1 MRRAAPAAAPVAVD
15 KEVKRKQRMGDIK
28 LDLHRV
34 LLDNLNLA
42 ALEHATEAD
51 LRAEINAISA
61 EHLND
66 NAIVLGR
73 EDRIILNKELYDEV
87 TGLGPL
93 ETLLQD
99 ESVNDILVNGP
110 QQIFVE
116 RSGKLELTDVTFKDE
131 RHLLRIID
139 KIVSAVGRRVDES
152 KPYVDARL
160 KDGSRF
166 NAMVPPVAVDGSL
179 VSIRK
184 FKKDKLGIDDLVQF
198 GAFSEEMA
206 AYLQAAVSTRLNV
219 IVSGGTGS
227 GKTTTLNALSS
238 FIADDERILTIEDTA
253 ELQLQQTH
261 VGRME
266 SRPPNVEG
274 KGEVSPR
281 DCLKNALRM
290 RPDRIIV
297 GETRGEEVIDMLQAM
312 NTGHDGSMTTIH
324 ANNPR
329 DGISRLENM
338 VAMAGIEMPLKAVR
352 SQISSAVNLIV
363 QASRLQ
369 DGSRRMT
376 SITEITGMEGDVI
389 SMQEIF
395 RFQRVGPDARQ
406 QDHRPLSQPQACAAT
421 SPSASASGAMIC
433 PRPSLNPSQRSK
445 PHGHQC
451 RTHHLRSD
459 LYRRAGA
466 RRRAS
471 IWRLFGRSI
480 SLNSRV
486 NRRLEMIEKGDTPRG
501 GAGQI
506 CARRCSSTRKSK
518 GIPLYSL
525 WLSEKAQKG
534 RDCLLPATADH
545 GDGRPFGSVLPWP
558 DRRHRDRSTRA
569 HRRLHRHGG
578 RCCVYV
584 GVHESQQAHG
594 DHRRTAPRC
603 GRADGALLARRS
615 PVHQRHHHREQR
627 NPRPACLRIRCDR
640 G

>member
-1 MRRAAPAAAPVAVD
+1 MFSKYKKPTAAGGAAKPTPAANPKINVAAAVEAAPKAAAAPQSMMKPRPSKKPGEVAPMD
-15 KEVKRKQRMGDIK
+15 KEKRRKERLGEIK
-28 LDLHRV
+28 LELHKA

-42 ALEHATEAD
+42 ALESASEQE
-51 LRAEINAISA
+51 LRNEINAIA
-61 EHLND
+61 NETLED
-66 NAIVLGR
+66 MGIVLNR
-73 EDRIILNKELYDEV
+73 DERQSLSQDLFFEV

-93 ETLLQD
+93 ETLLKD
-99 ESVNDILVNGP
+99 DSVNDILVNGP

-116 RSGKLELTDVTFKDE
+116 RDGRLQLTDVTFKDE

-152 KPYVDARL
+152 NPYVDARL
-160 KDGSRF
+160 ADGSRF
-166 NAMVPPVAVDGSL
+166 NAMVPPIAVDGSL

-184 FKKDKLGIDDLVQF
+184 FKKDKLGIEDLVRF
-198 GAFSEEMA
+198 GAFTEEMA

-238 FIADDERILTIEDTA
+238 FIDDAERILTIEDTA

-274 KGEVSPR
+274 RGGVSQR

-324 ANNPR
+324 ANSAR

-338 VAMAGIEMPLKAVR
+338 VAMAGIEMPIKAMR

-395 RFQRVGPDARQ
+395 RYQRVGLTPDNKIIG
-406 QDHRPLSQPQACAAT
+406 HFTAT
-421 SPSASASGAMIC
+421 GV
-433 PRPSLNPSQRSK
+433 RSHFSERFK
-445 PHGHQC
+445 LWGY
-451 RTHHLRSD
+451 D
-459 LYRRAGA
+459 L
-466 RRRAS
+466 
-471 IWRLFGRSI
+471 
-480 SLNSRV
+480 
-486 NRRLEMIEKGDTPRG
+486 P
-501 GAGQI
+501 
-506 CARRCSSTRKSK
+506 
-518 GIPLYSL
+518 
-525 WLSEKAQKG
+525 
-534 RDCLLPATADH
+534 PAIFEPMVA
-545 GDGRPFGSVLPWP
+545 
-558 DRRHRDRSTRA
+558 
-569 HRRLHRHGG
+569 
-578 RCCVYV
+578 
-584 GVHESQQAHG
+584 E
-594 DHRRTAPRC
+594 
-603 GRADGALLARRS
+603 
-615 PVHQRHHHREQR
+615 
-627 NPRPACLRIRCDR
+627 
-640 G
+640 

>member
-1 MRRAAPAAAPVAVD
+1 MFSRYKKNTPAQPVAATPKAAVEKTADVATEEVVERAVLRKPMPKARAQAVASD
-15 KEVKRKQRMGDIK
+15 KDRKRKERLAEIK
-28 LDLHRV
+28 LELHRE

-42 ALEHATEAD
+42 ALETASEVD
-51 LRAEINAISA
+51 LRNEITAISN
-61 EHLND
+61 EVLQER
-66 NAIVLGR
+66 AIVLNRQERGQ
-73 EDRIILNKELYDEV
+73 LNHELYNEV

-99 ESVNDILVNGP
+99 DSVNDILVNGP

-116 RSGKLELTDVTFKDE
+116 RSGKLELTDITFKDE
-131 RHLLRIID
+131 KHLLRIID

-152 KPYVDARL
+152 NPYVDARL
-160 KDGSRF
+160 ADGSRF
-166 NAMVPPVAVDGSL
+166 NAMVPPIAVDGSL

-184 FKKDKLGIDDLVQF
+184 FKKDKLGIDDLVSF

-206 AYLQAAVSTRLNV
+206 AYLQAAVATRLNV

-238 FIADDERILTIEDTA
+238 FIDNSERILTIEDTA

-324 ANNPR
+324 ANSAR
-329 DGISRLENM
+329 DGVSRLENM
-338 VAMAGIEMPLKAVR
+338 IAMAGIEMPIKAVR
-352 SQISSAVNLIV
+352 SQIASAVNLIV

-395 RFQRVGPDARQ
+395 RYQRTGLTPENKIIG
-406 QDHRPLSQPQACAAT
+406 HFTAT
-421 SPSASASGAMIC
+421 GV
-433 PRPSLNPSQRSK
+433 RS
-445 PHGHQC
+445 H
-451 RTHHLRSD
+451 
-459 LYRRAGA
+459 
-466 RRRAS
+466 
-471 IWRLFGRSI
+471 F
-480 SLNSRV
+480 
-486 NRRLEMIEKGDTPRG
+486 
-501 GAGQI
+501 
-506 CARRCSSTRKSK
+506 
-518 GIPLYSL
+518 
-525 WLSEKAQKG
+525 SERFRMWG
-534 RDCLLPATADH
+534 YDLPAHIYEPT
-545 GDGRPFGSVLPWP
+545 
-558 DRRHRDRSTRA
+558 
-569 HRRLHRHGG
+569 
-578 RCCVYV
+578 V
-584 GVHESQQAHG
+584 G
-594 DHRRTAPRC
+594 
-603 GRADGALLARRS
+603 
-615 PVHQRHHHREQR
+615 
-627 NPRPACLRIRCDR
+627 
-640 G
+640 

>member
-1 MRRAAPAAAPVAVD
+1 MFSKYKKPSATAPAAAQPSKVTELAKVATPEAAAKVARKASPAAAAQVVPMD
-15 KEVKRKQRMGDIK
+15 KERKRKDRIGDLK
-28 LDLHRV
+28 LELHRV
-34 LLDNLNLA
+34 LLNSLNLA
-42 ALEHATEAD
+42 ALENASETE
-51 LRAEINAISA
+51 LRQEIQAITSEFLEEKA
-61 EHLND
+61 IILN
-66 NAIVLGR
+66 R
-73 EDRIILNKELYDEV
+73 EDRQILNKELYDEV

-99 ESVNDILVNGP
+99 DSVNDILVNGP

-116 RSGKLELTDVTFKDE
+116 RAGKLQLTDITFKDE

-152 KPYVDARL
+152 NPYVDARL

-184 FKKDKLGIDDLVQF
+184 FKKDKLGIDDLVDF
-198 GAFSEEMA
+198 GAFTEEMA
-206 AYLQAAVSTRLNV
+206 AYLQAAVATRLNV

-238 FIADDERILTIEDTA
+238 FIDNDERILTIEDTA

-324 ANNPR
+324 ANSAR
-329 DGISRLENM
+329 DGVSRLENM
-338 VAMAGIEMPLKAVR
+338 IAMAGIEMPLKAVR

-389 SMQEIF
+389 SMQEIL
-395 RFQRVGPDARQ
+395 RYQRVGLTPDNKIIG
-406 QDHRPLSQPQACAAT
+406 HFTAT
-421 SPSASASGAMIC
+421 GV
-433 PRPSLNPSQRSK
+433 RS
-445 PHGHQC
+445 HYAERFRMWGY
-451 RTHHLRSD
+451 D
-459 LYRRAGA
+459 
-466 RRRAS
+466 
-471 IWRLFGRSI
+471 
-480 SLNSRV
+480 
-486 NRRLEMIEKGDTPRG
+486 
-501 GAGQI
+501 
-506 CARRCSSTRKSK
+506 
-518 GIPLYSL
+518 
-525 WLSEKAQKG
+525 
-534 RDCLLPATADH
+534 LPAAI
-545 GDGRPFGSVLPWP
+545 
-558 DRRHRDRSTRA
+558 
-569 HRRLHRHGG
+569 
-578 RCCVYV
+578 Y
-584 GVHESQQAHG
+584 E
-594 DHRRTAPRC
+594 
-603 GRADGALLARRS
+603 
-615 PVHQRHHHREQR
+615 PVAAQ
-627 NPRPACLRIRCDR
+627 
-640 G
+640 

>member
-1 MRRAAPAAAPVAVD
+1 MFSRYKKPEAEAPAAAKTDAAASAPAPKPANSTAPAKENTVVRKKVARTGPAQVAPAD
-15 KEVKRKQRMGDIK
+15 KERKRKERLGEIK
-28 LDLHRV
+28 LELHRE
-34 LLDNLNLA
+34 LLDNLNLS
-42 ALEHATEAD
+42 ALESATEQD
-51 LRAEINAISA
+51 LKAEISSIAS
-61 EHLND
+61 EVLQER
-66 NAIVLGR
+66 AIVLNR
-73 EDRIILNKELYDEV
+73 EERSVLNQELYNEV

-93 ETLLQD
+93 EPLLQD
-99 ESVNDILVNGP
+99 DTVNDILINGP

-116 RSGKLELTDVTFKDE
+116 RAGKLQLTDVTFKDE
-131 RHLLRIID
+131 KHLLRIID

-152 KPYVDARL
+152 NPYVDARL
-160 KDGSRF
+160 ADGSRF

-184 FKKDKLGIDDLVQF
+184 FKKDKLGIDDLVNF

-206 AYLQAAVSTRLNV
+206 AYLQAAVATRLNI

-238 FIADDERILTIEDTA
+238 FIDNAERILTIEDTA

-324 ANNPR
+324 ANNAR

-338 VAMAGIEMPLKAVR
+338 IAMAGIEMPLKAVR

-395 RFQRVGPDARQ
+395 RYQRTGLGPENTIIG
-406 QDHRPLSQPQACAAT
+406 HFTAT
-421 SPSASASGAMIC
+421 GVRSHYSERFRMWGYDLPS
-433 PRPSLNPSQRSK
+433 
-445 PHGHQC
+445 
-451 RTHHLRSD
+451 
-459 LYRRAGA
+459 
-466 RRRAS
+466 S
-471 IWRLFGRSI
+471 IY
-480 SLNSRV
+480 
-486 NRRLEMIEKGDTPRG
+486 EP
-501 GAGQI
+501 
-506 CARRCSSTRKSK
+506 
-518 GIPLYSL
+518 
-525 WLSEKAQKG
+525 
-534 RDCLLPATADH
+534 TA
-545 GDGRPFGSVLPWP
+545 
-558 DRRHRDRSTRA
+558 
-569 HRRLHRHGG
+569 
-578 RCCVYV
+578 
-584 GVHESQQAHG
+584 E
-594 DHRRTAPRC
+594 
-603 GRADGALLARRS
+603 
-615 PVHQRHHHREQR
+615 
-627 NPRPACLRIRCDR
+627 
-640 G
+640 

>member
-1 MRRAAPAAAPVAVD
+1 MFSKYKKQGDAPSVGQIAAVKTAPELSTEPVSPKPVSIRRASLPANVAPLD
-15 KEVKRKQRMGDIK
+15 RDLKRKQRMGDIK
-28 LDLHRV
+28 LELHRA

-42 ALEHATEAD
+42 ALEHASEQD
-51 LRAEINAISA
+51 LRTEINEISA
-61 EHLND
+61 EILSEKS
-66 NAIVLGR
+66 IVLNR
-73 EDRIILNKELYDEV
+73 EDRNQLNSELYDEV

-93 ETLLQD
+93 ETLLKD
-99 ESVNDILVNGP
+99 DSVNDILVNGP

-116 RSGKLELTDVTFKDE
+116 RDGKLQLTDVTFKDE
-131 RHLLRIID
+131 KHLLRIID

-152 KPYVDARL
+152 NPYVDARL

-166 NAMVPPVAVDGSL
+166 NAMVSPIAVDGSL

-184 FKKDKLGIDDLVQF
+184 FKKDKLGIDDLVAF
-198 GAFSEEMA
+198 GAFSEEIA
-206 AYLQAAVSTRLNV
+206 AYLQAAVATRLNV

-238 FIADDERILTIEDTA
+238 FIDNDERILTIEDTA

-324 ANNPR
+324 ANSAR
-329 DGISRLENM
+329 DGVSRLENM
-338 VAMAGIEMPLKAVR
+338 IAMAGIEMPLKAVR

-395 RFQRVGPDARQ
+395 RFQRVGLTPENKIIG
-406 QDHRPLSQPQACAAT
+406 HYTAT
-421 SPSASASGAMIC
+421 GV
-433 PRPSLNPSQRSK
+433 RS
-445 PHGHQC
+445 HYSERFRMWGY
-451 RTHHLRSD
+451 D
-459 LYRRAGA
+459 LP
-466 RRRAS
+466 AS
-471 IWRLFGRSI
+471 IY
-480 SLNSRV
+480 
-486 NRRLEMIEKGDTPRG
+486 E
-501 GAGQI
+501 
-506 CARRCSSTRKSK
+506 
-518 GIPLYSL
+518 
-525 WLSEKAQKG
+525 
-534 RDCLLPATADH
+534 
-545 GDGRPFGSVLPWP
+545 
-558 DRRHRDRSTRA
+558 
-569 HRRLHRHGG
+569 
-578 RCCVYV
+578 
-584 GVHESQQAHG
+584 
-594 DHRRTAPRC
+594 
-603 GRADGALLARRS
+603 
-615 PVHQRHHHREQR
+615 PVV
-627 NPRPACLRIRCDR
+627 AK
-640 G
+640 